1 MDIRAL
7 HRQGLSY
14 AEIGRIVGR
23 DWRTVKRYLTE
34 GAQPRYR
41 RRRGRSKLDP
51 FKPTIDQWL
60 AKEPRLKST
69 RIHQDLVRDY
79 GFTGSYP
86 TVQRYVDRA
95 RPKAPEPVLSA
106 LRPPPATRPRSTG
119 PTRSRS
125 APPPAWSCPSTAS
138 TWSSATHV
146 TLSRAG
152 RLPGPGHVLG
162 LPPRRLQSLRRHPGR
177 DPL

>member
-7 HRQGLSY
+7 HRQGLTY

-41 RRRGRSKLDP
+41 RKRMPSKLDP

-60 AKEPRLKST
+60 ASDAGLQAA

-86 TVQRYVDRA
+86 TVRRYVDRA
-95 RPKAPEPVLSA
+95 RPRRQSRYRSA

-119 PTRSRS
+119 LTRSRS
-125 APPPAWSCPSTAS
+125 
-138 TWSSATHV
+138 
-146 TLSRAG
+146 
-152 RLPGPGHVLG
+152 
-162 LPPRRLQSLRRHPGR
+162 
-177 DPL
+177 